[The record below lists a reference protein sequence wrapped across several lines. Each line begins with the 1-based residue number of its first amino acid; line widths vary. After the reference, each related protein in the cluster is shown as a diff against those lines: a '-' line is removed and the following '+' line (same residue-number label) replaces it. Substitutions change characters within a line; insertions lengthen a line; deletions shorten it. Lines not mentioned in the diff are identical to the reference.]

1 MKRVFPG
8 AVACAVLLGA
18 CGTVQAQADWPA
30 KPLRLVI
37 GFPPGGA
44 LDNLAR
50 ALAPPLGRV
59 LGQTLTVE
67 NRPGAGQSLA
77 AEVVAKAEP
86 DGYTVGLVD
95 SGPLTVSPH
104 LKAQGFDPQ
113 KSFVHIGSV
122 AKLPLILAAS
132 NASGLSTLQDVARVA
147 REKPGALSYASAGP
161 ASMHNLT
168 GEFLK
173 SLLKVDIAHVPYKG
187 VSQILPDVIAGR
199 VPLMFG
205 GVSGTVGFIR
215 DKQIRA
221 IGVTSLRRS
230 IPLPD
235 VPTLAEQGLPG
246 FESVGWVGLSAPA
259 GVPPAVVAKLGA
271 ALREALKDRA
281 LYQQEV
287 ARGGNELLAG
297 TAEEHA
303 TLMSTDLARWGR
315 IVKEQ
320 GIRAD

>member
-1 MKRVFPG
+1 MRRTI
-8 AVACAVLLGA
+8 ALLA
-18 CGTVQAQADWPA
+18 GTWSLLAATMTHAQDNWPA
-30 KPLRLVI
+30 KPVRLVI

-50 ALAPPLGRV
+50 GLATPMGRA
-59 LGQTLTVE
+59 LGQTITVE
-67 NRPGAGQSLA
+67 NRPGAGQTLA
-77 AEVVAKAEP
+77 ADVVAKAEP

-104 LKAQGFDPQ
+104 LKAQPFDPA

-132 NASGLSTLQDVARVA
+132 NASGLANLQDVARVA
-147 REKPGALSYASAGP
+147 REKPGSLSYASAGP

-168 GEFLK
+168 GESLK
-173 SLLKVDIAHVPYKG
+173 SLLKLDITHVPYKG

-215 DKQIRA
+215 DKQIRP
-221 IGVTSLRRS
+221 IGVTSAKRS
-230 IPLPD
+230 FPLPD

-246 FESVGWVGLSAPA
+246 FESVGWVGLSGPA
-259 GVPPAVVAKLGA
+259 GLPPALAAKLGV

-281 LYQQEV
+281 LHQQEV
-287 ARGGNELLAG
+287 VRGGNELLTG

-303 TLMSTDLARWGR
+303 ALVATDFTRWGR
-315 IVKEQ
+315 VVKEQ
-320 GIRAD
+320 GIRVD

>member
-1 MKRVFPG
+1 MIRLSMRMMSVLVLAGAAG
-8 AVACAVLLGA
+8 AVL
-18 CGTVQAQADWPA
+18 AQADWPA
-30 KPLRLVI
+30 KPIRLVI

-50 ALAPPLGRV
+50 SLAPPMGRA
-59 LGQTLTVE
+59 LGQAITIE

-86 DGYTVGLVD
+86 DGYTVGLID

-104 LKAQGFDPQ
+104 LKAQGFDPA
-113 KSFVHIGSV
+113 KSFVHIGTV
-122 AKLPLILAAS
+122 AKLPLVLAAS
-132 NASGLSTLQDVARVA
+132 NASGFATLQDVARAA
-147 REKPGALSYASAGP
+147 RDKPGALSYASAGP

-173 SLLKVDIAHVPYKG
+173 SLLKIDIAHVPYKG

-221 IGVTSLRRS
+221 IGVTSAKRS
-230 IPLPD
+230 VPLPD

-246 FESVGWVGLSAPA
+246 FESVGWVGLSGPA
-259 GVPPAVVAKLGA
+259 GLPPGVTARLGT
-271 ALREALKDRA
+271 ALREALKDKA

-303 TLMSTDLARWGR
+303 TLFATDLARWGKV
-315 IVKEQ
+315 VKEQ

>member
-1 MKRVFPG
+1 MRRMMLML
-8 AVACAVLLGA
+8 AALGCLA
-18 CGTVQAQADWPA
+18 SIPAARAQDNWPV
-30 KPLRLVI
+30 KPVRLVI

-50 ALAPPLGRV
+50 GLATPMGRA
-59 LGQTLTVE
+59 LGQSVTVE

-77 AEVVAKAEP
+77 ADVVAKAEP
-86 DGYTVGLVD
+86 DGYTVGLID
-95 SGPLTVSPH
+95 SGPLTISPH
-104 LKAQGFDPQ
+104 LKAQPFDPA
-113 KSFVHIGSV
+113 KSFTHVGSV

-132 NASGLSTLQDVARVA
+132 NASGLSNLQDVARVA

-168 GEFLK
+168 GESIK
-173 SLLKVDIAHVPYKG
+173 ALLRLDIAHVPYKG

-215 DKQIRA
+215 DRQIRP
-221 IGVTSLRRS
+221 IGVTSAKRS
-230 IPLPD
+230 APLPE

-246 FESVGWVGLSAPA
+246 FESVGWVGLSGPA
-259 GVPPAVVAKLGA
+259 GLPPAVTARLGV
-271 ALREALKDRA
+271 ALRAALKDGA

-287 ARGGNELLAG
+287 TRGGNELLAG
-297 TAEEHA
+297 TVEEHTA
-303 TLMSTDLARWGR
+303 LLATDLARWGKV
-315 IVKEQ
+315 VKEQ

>member
-1 MKRVFPG
+1 MRWTM
-8 AVACAVLLGA
+8 AMLAA
-18 CGTVQAQADWPA
+18 CGCALAPLAAHAQDTWPA
-30 KPLRLVI
+30 KPVRLVI

-50 ALAPPLGRV
+50 GLATPMGRA
-59 LGQTLTVE
+59 LGQSITVE

-77 AEVVAKAEP
+77 ADVVAKAEP
-86 DGYTVGLVD
+86 DGYTVGLID

-104 LKAQGFDPQ
+104 LKAQPFDPA
-113 KSFVHIGSV
+113 KSFTHVGSV

-132 NASGLSTLQDVARVA
+132 NASGLASLQDVARAA

-168 GEFLK
+168 GETIK
-173 SLLKVDIAHVPYKG
+173 ALLKLDIAHVPYKG

-215 DKQIRA
+215 DKQIRP
-221 IGVTSLRRS
+221 IGVTSLQRS
-230 IPLPD
+230 VPLPE

-246 FESVGWVGLSAPA
+246 FESVGWVGLSGPARLPAP
-259 GVPPAVVAKLGA
+259 VVAKLGA

-287 ARGGNELLAG
+287 ARGGNELLSG
-297 TAEEHA
+297 TVEEHA
-303 TLMSTDLARWGR
+303 AMLATDLARWGR
-315 IVKEQ
+315 LVKEQ
-320 GIRAD
+320 SIRAE

>member
-1 MKRVFPG
+1 MMRLAAGMISAMVLAG
-8 AVACAVLLGA
+8 AAGA
-18 CGTVQAQADWPA
+18 ARAQADWPA
-30 KPLRLVI
+30 KPIRLVI

-50 ALAPPLGRV
+50 SLAPPMGRA
-59 LGQTLTVE
+59 LGQSITIE

-104 LKAQGFDPQ
+104 LKAQGFDPA
-113 KSFVHIGSV
+113 KSFVHIGTV
-122 AKLPLILAAS
+122 AKLPLVLAAS
-132 NASGLSTLQDVARVA
+132 TASGLSTLQDVARAA
-147 REKPGALSYASAGP
+147 RDKPGALSYASAGP

-168 GEFLK
+168 GEYLK
-173 SLLKVDIAHVPYKG
+173 GLLKVDITHVPYKG

-221 IGVTSLRRS
+221 IGVTSARRS
-230 IPLPD
+230 VPLPD

-246 FESVGWVGLSAPA
+246 FESVGWVGLSGPA
-259 GVPPAVVAKLGA
+259 GLPATVTTRLGN

-303 TLMSTDLARWGR
+303 ALFAADLARWGR
-315 IVKEQ
+315 VVKEQ